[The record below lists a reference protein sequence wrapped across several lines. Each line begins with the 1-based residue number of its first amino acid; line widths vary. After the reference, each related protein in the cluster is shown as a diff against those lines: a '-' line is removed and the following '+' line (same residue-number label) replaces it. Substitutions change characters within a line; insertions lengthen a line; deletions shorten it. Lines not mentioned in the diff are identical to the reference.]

1 LFATLGGLLIRLF
14 ILLKSIFCSSV
25 SLYESP
31 FPILAMNTNI
41 NRRDLLK
48 TISLA
53 SVATAIPKLGF
64 SAPTPAKPIVV
75 STWKFGLEANAD
87 AWKILSKGGRA
98 LDAVE
103 AGARVPEA
111 DPNNQSV
118 GLGGLPDRDGIVSLD
133 ACIMDENGN
142 CGAVMALE
150 NIVHA
155 ISVARRVMEKTPH
168 VQIAGPGALQFA
180 LDQGFQKENLLTEA
194 SRKAWEK
201 WKAENHYKPQITGHD
216 TIGIIAID
224 AAGNLS
230 GACTTSGLAWK
241 YHGRVGDSP
250 IIGAGLF
257 VDNEVGA
264 ACSTG
269 KGEAVVKIVG
279 SHTVVEMMR
288 QGATPQAAC
297 EEAVR
302 RIAKKQSDYKDFQVA
317 FLALNKNGEAGAF
330 AIQKGFQYAKT
341 TAGGSELVDGKS
353 MI

>member
-1 LFATLGGLLIRLF
+1 
-14 ILLKSIFCSSV
+14 
-25 SLYESP
+25 
-31 FPILAMNTNI
+31 MNTNLT
-41 NRRDLLK
+41 RRDLFK
-48 TISLA
+48 TIGIA
-53 SVATAIPKLGF
+53 SAAAALPKIAF
-64 SAPTPAKPIVV
+64 SQPTAKPIVV
-75 STWKFGLEANAD
+75 STWKFGLDANAD
-87 AWKILSKGGRA
+87 AWKILAKGGRA

-133 ACIMDENGN
+133 ACIMDEFGN
-142 CGAVMALE
+142 CGAVLDLE

-155 ISVARRVMEKTPH
+155 VSVARKVMEKTPH
-168 VQIAGPGALQFA
+168 VMLAGPGALQFA
-180 LDQGFQKENLLTEA
+180 LDQGFQKENLLTDA
-194 SRKAWEK
+194 SKKAWEK
-201 WKAENHYKPQITGHD
+201 WKEENHYKPQIKGHD
-216 TIGIIAID
+216 TIGILAID
-224 AAGNLS
+224 SSGNLS

-269 KGEAVVKIVG
+269 KGEAVVKIAG
-279 SHTVVEMMR
+279 SHTVVELMR
-288 QGATPQAAC
+288 QGATPRAAC

-302 RIAKKQSDYKDFQVA
+302 RIAKKQADYKDFQVA
-317 FLALNKNGEAGAF
+317 FLALNKNGESGAF

-341 TAGGSELVDGKS
+341 NSGGSELVEGVS
-353 MI
+353 LL

>member
-1 LFATLGGLLIRLF
+1 
-14 ILLKSIFCSSV
+14 
-25 SLYESP
+25 
-31 FPILAMNTNI
+31 MNTNLT
-41 NRRDLLK
+41 RRDLLK
-48 TISLA
+48 TISLTSA
-53 SVATAIPKLGF
+53 AAVLPSISLSKPTAG
-64 SAPTPAKPIVV
+64 KPIVV
-75 STWKFGLEANAD
+75 STWNFGLQANAD
-87 AWKILSKGGRA
+87 AWKILAKGGRA

-133 ACIMDENGN
+133 ACIMDELGN
-142 CGAVMALE
+142 CGAVMDLE

-155 ISVARRVMEKTPH
+155 VSVARRVMEKTPH
-168 VQIAGPGALQFA
+168 VQLAGPGALQFA
-180 LDQGFQKENLLTEA
+180 LDQGFQKENLLTDA
-194 SRKAWEK
+194 SKKAWEK
-201 WKAENHYKPQITGHD
+201 WKEENHYKPHIIGHD
-216 TIGIIAID
+216 TIGILAID
-224 AAGNLS
+224 IAGNLS

-279 SHTVVEMMR
+279 SHTVVELMR
-288 QGATPQAAC
+288 QGATPRAAC

-341 TAGGSELVDGKS
+341 NADGAVLVNGLS
-353 MI
+353 LL

>member
-1 LFATLGGLLIRLF
+1 MLNRRN
-14 ILLKSIFCSSV
+14 LLKSFGI
-25 SLYESP
+25 
-31 FPILAMNTNI
+31 A
-41 NRRDLLK
+41 
-48 TISLA
+48 A
-53 SVATAIPKLGF
+53 VATTLPEISVTAKANEN
-64 SAPTPAKPIVV
+64 SVKPIVV
-75 STWKFGLEANAD
+75 STWNFGIAANAD
-87 AWKILSKGGRA
+87 AWKILNAGGRA

-103 AGARVPEA
+103 AGAKVPEA

-118 GLGGLPDRDGIVSLD
+118 GLGGLPDCDGIVSLD

-142 CGAVMALE
+142 CSSVMALE

-155 ISVARRVMEKTPH
+155 VSVARKVMERSPH
-168 VQIAGPGALQFA
+168 VQIAGTGALQFA
-180 LDQGFQKENLLTEA
+180 LSQGFTKEDLLTEA

-201 WKAENHYKPQITGHD
+201 WKSENHYEPIKQNVGHD
-216 TIGIIAID
+216 TIGILAID

-264 ACSTG
+264 ACATG
-269 KGEAVVKIVG
+269 KGESVVKICG
-279 SHTVVEMMR
+279 SHTIVELMR

-297 EEAVR
+297 QEAVK
-302 RIAKKQSDYKDFQVA
+302 RIAKKQKDYRDFQVA
-317 FLALNKNGEAGAF
+317 FLAINRNGEAGAF

-341 TAGGSELVDGKS
+341 TSSGSELVNGMS
-353 MI
+353 LL